1 MKNSGYSVFSHL
13 ALSVADL
20 ARSRAF
26 YCGALGFSAGGEYRS
41 SGPRMAKLLECP
53 TSGFAGCFLRRGNTL
68 LELLCYAEGVPGEV
82 SPRRPQEHGF
92 AHVSFAVDD
101 IDTAVAEIERHG
113 GALRTRLHHSF
124 GDRPER
130 PRTAIVF
137 CTDPDGNRIEL
148 IAHPASA
155 EREAHTAF
163 LGLQEIGWPAA
174 DQRSLP

>member
-1 MKNSGYSVFSHL
+1 MKNAGYPVFSHL

-26 YCGALGFSAGGEYRS
+26 YCGALGFSAGDGYRS
-41 SGPRMAKLLECP
+41 SGPRMARLLECP
-53 TSGFAGCFLRRGNTL
+53 PSGFAGCFLRRGDTL

-101 IDTAVAEIERHG
+101 IDTMVAKIEPHG
-113 GALRTRLHHSF
+113 GTLRTRLDHSF
-124 GDRPER
+124 GDEPEQ
-130 PRTAIVF
+130 PRTTIVF

-155 EREAHTAF
+155 ERAAHTAF
-163 LGLQEIGWPAA
+163 LGLLEIGWPAA
-174 DQRSLP
+174 GQRSLP